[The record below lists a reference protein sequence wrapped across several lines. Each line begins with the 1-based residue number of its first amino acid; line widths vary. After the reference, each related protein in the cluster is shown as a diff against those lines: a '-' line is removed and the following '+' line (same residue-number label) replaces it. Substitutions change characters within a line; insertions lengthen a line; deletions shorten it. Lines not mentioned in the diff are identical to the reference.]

1 MPDAPTPPESGRHL
15 LGPHVVG
22 RRVVVRRLLRSVD
35 GPSGGPAFT
44 DLLGTCVAWE
54 DDHCLIRPDRAPD
67 DGAPV
72 RIELADLVSGKPVP
86 PRTPPRLR
94 VGVREAEL
102 RTGSLWPEPRPV
114 GRARKR
120 ANSCLA
126 IGDPGTDVD
135 QALERVIEFYAA
147 RGRDPLV
154 HVEVGSDVESAVLAA
169 GWRLLPRGEAQLRL
183 AGIAQVRR
191 ALGRRRADVELEVR
205 GTLASASIGT
215 GCDPVA
221 EAQARLDGDWLGLFG
236 LTVDPGHR
244 RRGLGGDV
252 VAELLDWGTEQ
263 ARRIER
269 TTPEQM
275 DQHEFEEGSMGPK
288 VEAACDFVRRSGG
301 RAVIGS
307 LTDMQGMVA
316 GTAGTQF
323 VLE

>member
-1 MPDAPTPPESGRHL
+1 M
-15 LGPHVVG
+15 
-22 RRVVVRRLLRSVD
+22 VVRRLLRGVA

-54 DDHCLIRPDRAPD
+54 ADHCLIRPDRAPAD
-67 DGAPV
+67 DAPV
-72 RIELADLVSGKPVP
+72 RIELGDLVSGKPVP

-102 RTGSLWPEPRPV
+102 RTASLWPDLERVPLGEWQLRHEPRPV

-126 IGDPGTDVD
+126 IGDPGRSVHD
-135 QALERVIEFYAA
+135 ALEAVIAFYTA
-147 RGRDPLV
+147 RGRDPLL
-154 HVEVGSDVESAVLAA
+154 HVEAGSDVESAVLTA
-169 GWRLLPRGEAQLRL
+169 GWRRLPHGEAQLRL

-205 GTLASASIGT
+205 DTLASASIGT
-215 GCDPVA
+215 GCDPTA

-252 VAELLDWGTEQ
+252 VAELLDWGTQQGALTAWLHVETDNPTGL
-263 ARRIER
+263 AFWDSLGL
-269 TTPEQM
+269 TP
-275 DQHEFEEGSMGPK
+275 HHVVRYYAPP
-288 VEAACDFVRRSGG
+288 EAASSGFSSG
-301 RAVIGS
+301 R
-307 LTDMQGMVA
+307 
-316 GTAGTQF
+316 
-323 VLE
+323 